1 MALCLAI
8 FLIPIIF
15 FAGKLVGKFETII
28 TRLGALEGKVDSF
41 ASGCF
46 TITAATE
53 RMKEVDRERKVM
65 WDHLDKMKKA
75 LLKLLQKSGFDV
87 SQEDL

>member
-1 MALCLAI
+1 LDSASLNGFVSRDL
-8 FLIPIIF
+8 FDSDHF
-15 FAGKLVGKFETII
+15 FRGQ
-28 TRLGALEGKVDSF
+28 TRGKVDSF